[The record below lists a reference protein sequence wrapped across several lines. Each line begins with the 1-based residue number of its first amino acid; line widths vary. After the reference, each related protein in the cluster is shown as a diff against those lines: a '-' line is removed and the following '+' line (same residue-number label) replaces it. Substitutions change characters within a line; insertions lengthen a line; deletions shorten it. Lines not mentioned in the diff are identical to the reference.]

1 MRSSASNIQLGCKF
15 RFMPRIFDDSER
27 TDPSPADD
35 MESSYHFLNRVARPQ
50 WALVRELIEDWFSEY
65 PAVAQADMRGRL
77 QNDDYTQHIGA
88 WWELYTYKLFRCL
101 DYRVA
106 IHPMLASTSRQPD
119 FLVTRGEDSMYVE
132 CVVFLSS
139 LGPVRGGGSGER
151 AWIFKATNQSSDPN
165 FMVDI
170 EIRRSAAHRP
180 KARDIVRPLEK
191 WLSSLDPDE
200 VIEQIAAGMGVPQ
213 LVLTPGDWI
222 IDYGAWPVTPEHRA
236 EKGRLIGMYPM
247 TGGFTGGEVVHYR
260 EIVSRKGGRYGQ
272 PDKPLVVAVL
282 NTAGFFDQNEI
293 AEALFGSGVFE
304 YIPGQDAFVKTVRRR
319 DGYWRQGPPPRGAR
333 VSAILDGENVYPWR
347 VSDHLPKLWI
357 NPWADKPVTAALPFA
372 TLTAHDTGEVYQRE
386 SGTSAATVFGLSAD
400 WPGFAR

>member
-1 MRSSASNIQLGCKF
+1 ML
-15 RFMPRIFDDSER
+15 RIFDDAER
-27 TDPSPADD
+27 TDPLPAHD

-65 PAVAQADMRGRL
+65 PAAAQADLRSRL
-77 QNDDYTQHIGA
+77 RNDDYAQHIGA
-88 WWELYTYKLFRCL
+88 WWELYTYRLFHRL

-106 IHPMLASTSRQPD
+106 IHPTLENTSRQPD
-119 FLVTRGEDSMYVE
+119 FLVTRGHDSMYVE

-139 LGPVRGGGSGER
+139 LLPVRGGGSGER
-151 AWIFKATNQSSDPN
+151 SWIFKATNQVSDPN

-170 EIRRSAAHRP
+170 EIRRSAARRP
-180 KARDIVRPLEK
+180 KAREIVEPLEN

-200 VIEQIAAGMGVPQ
+200 VIHQIAAGMAVPQ
-213 LVLTPGDWI
+213 LVLTAGDRV
-222 IDYGAWPVTPEHRA
+222 IDYGAWPVEPEHRG

-247 TGGFTGGEVVHYR
+247 TGGFTGGEMVHYYD
-260 EIVSRKGGRYGQ
+260 IVSRKGGRYGQ

-282 NTAGFFDQNEI
+282 NTSGFFDQNEV
-293 AEALFGSGVFE
+293 AEALFGSEVFE
-304 YIPGQDAFVKTVRRR
+304 YTPGQNALVKTVRRR
-319 DGYWRQGPPPRGAR
+319 DGYWRQGPPRRGAR

-357 NPWADKPVTAALPFA
+357 NPWAEKPVTAFLPFA
-372 TLTAHDTGEVYQRE
+372 TFTAHDTGEVYQRE
-386 SGTSAATVFGLSAD
+386 SGTSAEAVLGLSAD